1 VPSRRAD
8 SGRPRRVSEDAPPP
22 RPRSAPSR
30 RRGSYVWEGRDDD
43 GERIDRRSRELIER
57 TGIRFGDPG
66 GLAEESLESER
77 ALRHEPPRVRKA
89 AAREMAKFFKPKP
102 QMAERRSQKTVVFDA
117 VLRDARRQRR
127 KAGYSSSK
135 RR

>member
-1 VPSRRAD
+1 MSL
-8 SGRPRRVSEDAPPP
+8 DASCQPAYEAVF
-22 RPRSAPSR
+22 S
-30 RRGSYVWEGRDDD
+30 D
-43 GERIDRRSRELIER
+43 
-57 TGIRFGDPG
+57 GDPTKVLVLGYDGRKIVVKHQGEG
-66 GLAEESLESER
+66 GLAEESLASER

-102 QMAERRSQKTVVFDA
+102 QIAERRSQETVVFDA

-127 KAGYSSSK
+127 KAGYSSA

>member
-1 VPSRRAD
+1 VPSRR
-8 SGRPRRVSEDAPPP
+8 VSEAPPPP

-30 RRGSYVWEGRDDD
+30 RRGSYFWEGRDED
-43 GERIDRRSRELIER
+43 EEHIDRRSRELIER

-66 GLAEESLESER
+66 GLAEASLESER

-102 QMAERRSQKTVVFDA
+102 QMAERRSQKTMVFDA

-127 KAGYSSSK
+127 KAGYSSA
-135 RR
+135 RRR

>member
-1 VPSRRAD
+1 VPS
-8 SGRPRRVSEDAPPP
+8 RRVSEDAPPP
-22 RPRSAPSR
+22 RPRSAPASR
-30 RRGSYVWEGRDDD
+30 RRGSYFWEGRDEDE
-43 GERIDRRSRELIER
+43 ERIDRRSRDLIDR
-57 TGIRFGDPG
+57 TGISVGARG
-66 GLAEESLESER
+66 GLAEESLASER

-102 QMAERRSQKTVVFDA
+102 QIAERRSQKTMVFDA